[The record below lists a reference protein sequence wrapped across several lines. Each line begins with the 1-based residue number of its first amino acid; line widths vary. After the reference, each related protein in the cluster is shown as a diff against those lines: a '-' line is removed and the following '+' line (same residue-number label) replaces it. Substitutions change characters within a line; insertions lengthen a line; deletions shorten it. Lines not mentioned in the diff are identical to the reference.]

1 MPERV
6 GDTAESLGHTTEN
19 LGSSCIGNLVSDD
32 NVGSKG
38 AIAEAKKTRL
48 TCFYR
53 RLRSVKA
60 VVARDNTL
68 VLVCCELFE

>member
-1 MPERV
+1 MKQPA
-6 GDTAESLGHTTEN
+6 DN
-19 LGSSCIGNLVSDD
+19 LGSSCIGNLVSHN
-32 NVGSKG
+32 NVGSRG
-38 AIAEAKKTRL
+38 TIEEAKKTRL
-48 TCFYR
+48 TCLYR